1 MALSFDQPPG
11 EKFGIYVAAR
21 DQLEK
26 NKQLTLG
33 SYRGDDFAIGTY
45 RRDRPGLGLTVPTPL
60 IDAYLAVVQL
70 RPGGWCDMHRD
81 AYHDG
86 GGELRKGS
94 LSIFDLRQLWVADL
108 QHPFHSFS
116 FVVPRAMLDALADDM
131 GRRKIGSLRCPVSSE
146 VQDRAILNMARAM
159 YPALDKPQS
168 VSALAL
174 THVFAAACVHL
185 ARQYGGLNTASLDSI
200 SRLSACQ
207 VRRVKEMMA
216 DDLGADPTLDDLAGE
231 FGVSSYRFAKA
242 FRMSTGMR
250 PYEWLTERRI
260 ASAMNLLSFTSHTKE
275 SIATFCGFVDPLHFS
290 DVFVRRVG
298 VAPERWRSIRRQ

>member
-1 MALSFDQPPG
+1 
-11 EKFGIYVAAR
+11 
-21 DQLEK
+21 
-26 NKQLTLG
+26 
-33 SYRGDDFAIGTY
+33 
-45 RRDRPGLGLTVPTPL
+45 
-60 IDAYLAVVQL
+60 
-70 RPGGWCDMHRD
+70 
-81 AYHDG
+81 
-86 GGELRKGS
+86 
-94 LSIFDLRQLWVADL
+94 
-108 QHPFHSFS
+108 
-116 FVVPRAMLDALADDM
+116 
-131 GRRKIGSLRCPVSSE
+131 
-146 VQDRAILNMARAM
+146 
-159 YPALDKPQS
+159 

-185 ARQYGGLNTASLDSI
+185 ARQYGGLNTASLDSM

-207 VRRVKEMMA
+207 IRRVKEMMA

-231 FGVSSYRFAKA
+231 FGMSSYRFAKA